1 MHSRGERRCD
11 STDSGKGGGKRPGF
25 LGGGGRAR
33 PLLAAAAAASSCSF
47 QKEEKKKD
55 SPPLG
60 SHGAL
65 DFTAQGLCHIGFSS
79 SIVFRCERESS
90 LLKGSENLE
99 KEKRKKEKG
108 KKL

>member
-1 MHSRGERRCD
+1 MIRLIPERVAGRDRD
-11 STDSGKGGGKRPGF
+11 SLVEVGGLDPSWPPPPPLPLVVFKR
-25 LGGGGRAR
+25 R
-33 PLLAAAAAASSCSF
+33 
-47 QKEEKKKD
+47 KKKKD